1 MKKNILGI
9 DFHDLTPGE
18 AVTAGLALLNG
29 ASVGNYVVTPNPEF
43 ILNARKDAVFA
54 GDLAGA
60 ALTLADGVGVVYA
73 AKILGTPLKG
83 KVPGIDFAAGLM
95 AGMAEKGQRLYLLGA
110 RPGVAELAARNLE
123 ERFPGLKVCGVRD
136 GYFPWEDSPAI
147 AEEIRKADAHGV
159 FVCLGAP
166 KQERWMAQ
174 YGTATGARL
183 LVGLG
188 GSLDVFAGTVERA
201 PEGWQRLGLEWLYRL
216 KKEPWR
222 WKRMIR
228 LPLVLWYALL
238 GRLRGGDHG

>member
-1 MKKNILGI
+1 
-9 DFHDLTPGE
+9 
-18 AVTAGLALLNG
+18 
-29 ASVGNYVVTPNPEF
+29 
-43 ILNARKDAVFA
+43 
-54 GDLAGA
+54 
-60 ALTLADGVGVVYA
+60 
-73 AKILGTPLKG
+73 
-83 KVPGIDFAAGLM
+83 
-95 AGMAEKGQRLYLLGA
+95 
-110 RPGVAELAARNLE
+110 
-123 ERFPGLKVCGVRD
+123 
-136 GYFPWEDSPAI
+136 
-147 AEEIRKADAHGV
+147 
-159 FVCLGAP
+159 
-166 KQERWMAQ
+166 MAQ